1 MAKLNFQKAKPIK
14 SSPPTGETPKTS
26 PAPENIS
33 PPEEKKKLE
42 IEATPEQEQKLAT
55 DETVAEEFEM
65 EEIES
70 APKKAAG
77 KPKEFK
83 FREDVFDDSEERF
96 NFQSGGGYSKI
107 LIIIFVIIFVFIGS
121 GFLLYKFTGIF
132 NNLSFLSKSETEPQ
146 KPVVEQTP
154 TPDSEPAQT
163 AAATTSP
170 MLPIWLKNM
179 GNNQFM
185 SSNLEQIVTQ
195 KSSFSRFSLI
205 VITVSKIN
213 LTVLSDS
220 PDKVAQFKD
229 DLNKSLPQLNFR
241 TISTQE
247 KYINRS
253 RLIFADLS
261 SKISPTLIQAGTGSP
276 KNGSPSK
283 NLRNDL
289 TNLTNKHKLKLKYF
303 NSGKT
308 IPGNQYSEMYYYLNI
323 QGSRNGILGFL
334 KELTSAFPAVQINK
348 ISVNPTNLVTY
359 SNNSLFIRLNLSF
372 MNQN

>member
-1 MAKLNFQKAKPIK
+1 MAKLNFKKAKPIK
-14 SSPPTGETPKTS
+14 SSPVVGETPKTS
-26 PAPENIS
+26 PAPEDIS
-33 PPEEKKKLE
+33 PPEEEKKPV
-42 IEATPEQEQKLAT
+42 IEATPEPEQKPAT

-70 APKKAAG
+70 VPKKASA

-83 FREDVFDDSEERF
+83 FREDVFDNGEGGFDS
-96 NFQSGGGYSKI
+96 QSGGGFSKT
-107 LIIIFVIIFVFIGS
+107 LIIIFIIIFVFIGS

-132 NNLSFLSKSETEPQ
+132 NNLSSSSKSETESQ
-146 KPVVEQTP
+146 VPVVEQVP

-163 AAATTSP
+163 AAATASP
-170 MLPIWLKNM
+170 MLPVWLKNM
-179 GNNQFM
+179 GNNQFI
-185 SSNLEQIVTQ
+185 SSNLEQIATQ
-195 KSSFSRFSLI
+195 RSSFSRFSLI
-205 VITVSKIN
+205 VFTVSEIN

-220 PDKVAQFKD
+220 PDKVARFKD

-247 KYINRS
+247 KNINRS
-253 RLIFADLS
+253 RLIFADLN
-261 SKISPTLIQAGTGSP
+261 SKIPSTLIQTGTGSP
-276 KNGSPSK
+276 KNGSPSR

-289 TNLTNKHKLKLKYF
+289 TNLTKKHKLKLEYF

-308 IPGNQYSEMYYYLNI
+308 IPGNQYSEIYYYVNI
-323 QGSRNGILGFL
+323 RGSRTGILGFL
-334 KELTSAFPAVQINK
+334 SELTSTFPAVKIKK